1 MKKSRPGVLLSI
13 LCAEG
18 DADKFTEMVLRQT
31 TAFGV
36 RRYRAERRKLRREF
50 LTVPTPRGDVTV
62 KIGRLDGQVVQ
73 AAPEFES
80 CRKLAEKDQVPLQEI
95 YEAARRSLPTGH
107 QPGDG

>member
-1 MKKSRPGVLLSI
+1 VLLSI

-18 DADKFTEMVLRQT
+18 DADKFTELVLRQT

-50 LTVPTPRGDVTV
+50 LTVATPRGEVTI

-80 CRKLAEKDQVPLQEI
+80 CRKLAEQKRVPLKEV
-95 YEAARRSLPTGH
+95 YEAARRVVPVEKR
-107 QPGDG
+107 PDRD